1 MFKVLNNMHLK
12 LLLIHFRNKHILSP
26 TYDIIVKLELLQ
38 CELRITDLK
47 VFDFLDLRYRVLS
60 NYNLNSFKSQ
70 IRSWKPEGFPCR
82 LCKPYLDGARIYKL
96 KPSVISLFFKTSNS
110 DIIHVSMSCEL
121 LEFCVWF
128 IWTLRDF
135 FSPWCYFIIY
145 TLISSLFFISCC
157 NVIAKLLKNS

>member
-1 MFKVLNNMHLK
+1 MLQSRQNDNIIKNLHERYLRLDSVSSHHRNIKNLKIELFKVLNNMHLK

-70 IRSWKPEGFPCR
+70 IRSSKPEGFPCR

-96 KPSVISLFFKTSNS
+96 KPSVISSFFKTSTS

-121 LEFCVWF
+121 LEFCV
-128 IWTLRDF
+128 
-135 FSPWCYFIIY
+135 
-145 TLISSLFFISCC
+145 
-157 NVIAKLLKNS
+157 